1 MVPQDYA
8 ITVQG
13 HLEAHWSAWFD
24 DLTITNQP
32 TGEAVLAGPLRD
44 QAALH
49 GVLVKLRDL
58 GLALIAVQ
66 PLERAA
72 DGGDGRRDLP

>member
-1 MVPQDYA
+1 MLPSDYA

-13 HLEAHWSAWFD
+13 HLDTHWSAWFD

-32 TGEAVLAGPLRD
+32 NGEAVLTGPLRD

-49 GVLVKLRDL
+49 GVLARLRDL

-66 PLERAA
+66 PV
-72 DGGDGRRDLP
+72 P